1 MSLKRDLELLYEIG
15 AFRFVNRTWVQ
26 MLSPEFAS
34 TTEHTYRVMWLSLI
48 IAKYEG
54 ATNYEKLL
62 KMALV
67 HDLPESRTGDVHYV
81 SRLYTKRNEK
91 LAVKEIL
98 NDTSVIEF
106 RKIWEEYE
114 ARKSIE
120 AKIVKDADYLDVDLE
135 LIEQEFKGNKLRSQF
150 DASRKAVS
158 ERLYTKTAKQIWK
171 EIQKSNPHDWHLH
184 ARNRFTAGDWSKKNK
199 RQVKKK

>member
-48 IAKYEG
+48 IAKYERV
-54 ATNYEKLL
+54 ANYEKIL

-98 NDTSVIEF
+98 DDTSVNEF
-106 RKIWEEYE
+106 KQIWKEYE
-114 ARKSIE
+114 ERKVVEAR
-120 AKIVKDADYLDVDLE
+120 IVKDADSLDVDLE
-135 LIEQEFKGNKLRSQF
+135 LIEQEYKGNKLRKQF
-150 DASRKAVS
+150 IESRKAVYDK
-158 ERLYTKTAKQIWK
+158 LYTKTAKEIWLA
-171 EIQKSNPHDWHLH
+171 IQKSNPHDWHLH
-184 ARNRFTAGDWSKKNK
+184 ARNRFTAGDWKKKSKKK
-199 RQVKKK
+199 YVKK

>member
-1 MSLKRDLELLYEIG
+1 MSIKRDLELLYEIG
-15 AFRFVNRTWVQ
+15 AFRFVHRTWVQ
-26 MLSPEFAS
+26 MLSPEFSS

-54 ATNYEKLL
+54 VTNYEKIL

-98 NDTSVIEF
+98 EDTSVSEF
-106 RKIWEEYE
+106 KKIWHEYE
-114 ARKSIE
+114 DRKSIE
-120 AKIVKDADYLDVDLE
+120 AKIVKDADYVDVDLE
-135 LIEQEFKGNKLRSQF
+135 LTEQEYKGNQLKKQF
-150 DASRKAVS
+150 AKSRKIVYS
-158 ERLYTKTAKQIWK
+158 KLYTKTAKMIWDA
-171 EIQKSNPHDWHLH
+171 IQKSNPHDWHLH
-184 ARNRFTAGDWSKKNK
+184 ARNRLTAGDWKT
-199 RQVKKK
+199 KKKRVKR

>member
-54 ATNYEKLL
+54 VTNYEKIL

-81 SRLYTKRNEK
+81 SRL
-91 LAVKEIL
+91 
-98 NDTSVIEF
+98 
-106 RKIWEEYE
+106 
-114 ARKSIE
+114 
-120 AKIVKDADYLDVDLE
+120 
-135 LIEQEFKGNKLRSQF
+135 
-150 DASRKAVS
+150 
-158 ERLYTKTAKQIWK
+158 
-171 EIQKSNPHDWHLH
+171 
-184 ARNRFTAGDWSKKNK
+184 
-199 RQVKKK
+199 